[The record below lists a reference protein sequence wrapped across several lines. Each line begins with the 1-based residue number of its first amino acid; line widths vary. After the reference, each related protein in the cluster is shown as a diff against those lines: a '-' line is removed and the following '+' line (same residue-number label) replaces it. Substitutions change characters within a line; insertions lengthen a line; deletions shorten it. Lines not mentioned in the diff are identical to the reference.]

1 MRDSHVSKYQMINL
15 LLRRLRRFPHTVSVL
30 LPALL
35 VFGVRRLRRQRRLEG
50 ALDGA
55 NDVVDILLAR
65 LLLLRQGLPPELRAL
80 ERGDRA
86 ASSSA
91 SSSRRTSAAS
101 AASASSAASR
111 RT

>member
-1 MRDSHVSKYQMINL
+1 MCLKSDDQSFTPQVTAAFL
-15 LLRRLRRFPHTVSVL
+15 FPHTVSVI

-86 ASSSA
+86 AARGA
-91 SSSRRTSAAS
+91 SLVDAEGLPGSTHI
-101 AASASSAASR
+101 
-111 RT
+111 THKPPT